1 MKTEHANECGMRNA
15 ECRSTKANIQ
25 HPTSNIQHPIVRV
38 THHASRIT
46 QPPSRITFHVSRF
59 SRAFTLIELLIV
71 ISVIALLAGLTFPA
85 VRAARL
91 SVMRARVRSEMIQV
105 ETAIERYKDKLGYYP
120 PDNPNNWARN
130 QLYYEL
136 LGTTNIGTVAAPVY
150 VTLDG
155 SATISDLKAA
165 FKLGVTGFMN
175 CARPGRSDD
184 TPNAMPFL
192 SNLKPGQIMLL
203 TNITHP
209 QLCTILVCALEGPS
223 DPSNPGLT
231 GVSAWRYNSSS
242 PHFNPKSFDLWIDV
256 LAGGKTNRISNWSD
270 RPIIVNDRNPY

>member
-1 MKTEHANECGMRNA
+1 MKTEQRTECGMPNS
-15 ECRSTKANIQ
+15 ECGIQ
-25 HPTSNIQHPIVRV
+25 ALEAKPQTASSI

-46 QPPSRITFHVSRF
+46 HHASRF

-85 VRAARL
+85 VRAAKL
-91 SVMRARVRSEMIQV
+91 SVTRARVRSEMIQI

-136 LGTTNIGTVAAPVY
+136 LGTTNVGTVAAPIY

-155 SATISDLKAA
+155 SAKIAGSDLNAA

-175 CARPGRSDD
+175 CARPGRGDD
-184 TPNAMPFL
+184 APSAMPFL
-192 SNLKPGQIMLL
+192 SNIKPGQIMML
-203 TNITHP
+203 TNLTHP

-231 GVSAWRYNSSS
+231 GVTAWRYNSSS
-242 PHFNPKSFDLWIDV
+242 PRFNPKSFDLWIDIM
-256 LAGGKTNRISNWSD
+256 AGGKTNRISNWSD
-270 RPIIVNDRNPY
+270 KPIIVNDRNPY